1 MTAVPDVDDWAVALL
16 RDMLSIYSPSG
27 QEAALADYLVLRLDE
42 LGFRARCDEVGNAV
56 GELGDGPRTLVL
68 LGHMDTVPGFIPVRQ
83 EGDRLYGRG
92 AVDAKG
98 PLAAFIAAAAQVG
111 PRPGWRI
118 VVVGVVEE
126 EAATSRGARHLIAHW
141 PAPDACVVGEP
152 SGWQRLAVGY
162 KGRLRVDYALEQAMG
177 HSAGPSATAAEEAV
191 DFWGRLRA
199 WADDYNR
206 GRERQFDQLT
216 PSLLSI
222 HSGDDGFR
230 ERVAAH
236 IGLRLPPGPAVEDL
250 KAAIRELARRS
261 ARPAEVAFHAYEP
274 AFRADKHTPLV
285 RAFLVAVRAQ
295 GARPAFVVKTGTCD
309 ANVVGPA
316 WGCPIVVYGP
326 GDSKLD
332 HTPQEHVSLT
342 EFQQA
347 IGVLRRM
354 MMALS

>member
-1 MTAVPDVDDWAVALL
+1 MTAVLDVDDWAVALL
-16 RDMLSIYSPSG
+16 RDMLGIYSPSG
-27 QEAALADYLVLRLDE
+27 QEAALADYLVPCMGE
-42 LGFRARCDEVGNAV
+42 LGFRAWCDEVGNAV
-56 GELGDGPRTLVL
+56 GELGDGSRTLVL
-68 LGHMDTVPGFIPVRQ
+68 LGHMDTVPGFVPVRQ

-118 VVVGVVEE
+118 VVVGAVEE
-126 EAATSRGARHLIAHW
+126 EAATSRGARHLIASW
-141 PAPDACVVGEP
+141 SAPDACVVGEP

-199 WADDYNR
+199 WADNYNQD
-206 GRERQFDQLT
+206 RERQFDQLT
-216 PSLLSI
+216 PSLLGI

-236 IGLRLPPGPAVEDL
+236 IGLRLPPGLVVEDL
-250 KAAIRELARRS
+250 KAAVREM

-274 AFRADKHTPLV
+274 AFRADKRTPLV
-285 RAFLVAVRAQ
+285 RAFLTAVRAQ
-295 GARPAFVVKTGTCD
+295 GGRPTFVVKAGTCD

-347 IGVLRRM
+347 IGVLQRM
-354 MMALS
+354 MMALP

>member
-1 MTAVPDVDDWAVALL
+1 
-16 RDMLSIYSPSG
+16 
-27 QEAALADYLVLRLDE
+27 
-42 LGFRARCDEVGNAV
+42 LGR
-56 GELGDGPRTLVL
+56 
-68 LGHMDTVPGFIPVRQ
+68 
-83 EGDRLYGRG
+83 
-92 AVDAKG
+92 
-98 PLAAFIAAAAQVG
+98 
-111 PRPGWRI
+111 WR
-118 VVVGVVEE
+118 
-126 EAATSRGARHLIAHW
+126 RR

-199 WADDYNR
+199 WADDYNQ

-216 PSLLSI
+216 PSLLGI

-230 ERVAAH
+230 EQVAAH
-236 IGLRLPPGPAVEDL
+236 IGLRLPPGLVVEDL
-250 KAAIRELARRS
+250 KAAIREMVCRS
-261 ARPAEVAFHAYEP
+261 VRQSACQPAASAEVAFYAYEP

-285 RAFLVAVRAQ
+285 RAFLAAVRDQ
-295 GARPAFVVKTGTCD
+295 GGRPTFVVKTGTCD
-309 ANVVGPA
+309 ANVVDPA

-332 HTPQEHVSLT
+332 HTPQEYVGLT